1 VTTTPDL
8 AANDVL
14 VQVGDGGKAH
24 IFRTQ
29 AHSNAKRFELADGGR
44 VYDIA
49 MCGARGALV
58 ASADGTDLCAS
69 CSAALERG

>member
-24 IFRTQ
+24 VFRAP
-29 AHSNAKRFELADGGR
+29 AHANAKRFALADGGT
-44 VYDIA
+44 VYDIV

-58 ASADGTDLCAS
+58 TAADGTDLCAS
-69 CSAALERG
+69 CSAALERR

>member
-8 AANDVL
+8 HTNDVL
-14 VQVGDGGKAH
+14 VQVGEGGKAH
-24 IFRTQ
+24 VFRPP
-29 AHSNAKRFELADGGR
+29 AHANAKRFELRDGGT

-58 ASADGTDLCAS
+58 KVDDDTDLCAS
-69 CSAALERG
+69 CSAALERA